1 MAIKSG
7 FFNSVGGDRK
17 YNAEDI
23 SQFFGGLI
31 SSGVLP
37 NPGTNLQVVADSG
50 MTVHVK
56 PGKGYIDSHWVDI
69 DADEELT
76 LATADTV
83 LNRIDA
89 IIMKLDLN
97 VDTRAITIE
106 VKKGTPATNPTA
118 PSMIRNTTVQEF
130 CLATVYV
137 GKLVTKIT
145 QANITDTRANTD
157 VCGWVTALIDRIDT
171 STLFAQWQT
180 AYAEYFAD
188 MEKWKADQQR
198 TFESWYTALAGE
210 LNVNCYVEKYHKV
223 VEIVDEDDGIFAL
236 DMDKYEYSENDIL
249 MVNLNGITLTEVYDY
264 LIDTRKTPVEMHLKA
279 DIEKGNILEITALK
293 PLVGQRVISASSS
306 EDGPS
311 IRGVNVSYD
320 LDGTVTLS

>member
-7 FFNSVGGDRK
+7 FFNSVSGDRK

-37 NPGTNLQVVADSG
+37 NPSTNLQVVADSG

-76 LATADTV
+76 LDTADTV

-97 VDTRAITIE
+97 VDARAITIE
-106 VKKGTPATNPTA
+106 VKKGTAAVTPTA
-118 PSMIRNTTVQEF
+118 PTMTRTTSVQEF

-137 GKLVTKIT
+137 GKLVTEIT
-145 QANITDTRANTD
+145 QANIIDTRANTN
-157 VCGWVTALIDRIDT
+157 VCGWVTALITQVDT
-171 STLFAQWQT
+171 STLFAQWQK
-180 AYAEYFAD
+180 AYEEYFAD
-188 MEKWKADQQR
+188 MEAWKAEQKSAFD
-198 TFESWYTALAGE
+198 TWYAALTGE
-210 LNVNCYVEKYHKV
+210 LNVNCHIEKYHKV
-223 VEIVDEDDGIFAL
+223 VEITEEDTGIFTL
-236 DMDKYEYSENDIL
+236 DMDEYVYSEDDIL
-249 MVNLNGITLTEVYDY
+249 MVNLNGIVLTEVYDY
-264 LIDTRKTPVEMHLKA
+264 LIDTRKTPVEMHLNA
-279 DIEKGNILEITALK
+279 DLEEGNILEITALK
-293 PLVGQRVISASSS
+293 SVI
-306 EDGPS
+306 G
-311 IRGVNVSYD
+311 
-320 LDGTVTLS
+320 